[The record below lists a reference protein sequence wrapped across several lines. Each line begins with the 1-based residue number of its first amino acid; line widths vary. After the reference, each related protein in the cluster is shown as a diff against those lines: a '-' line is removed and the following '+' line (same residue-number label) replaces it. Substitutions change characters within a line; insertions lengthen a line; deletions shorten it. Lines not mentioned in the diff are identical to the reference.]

1 MPRPAAGV
9 RTAPKFPGFTARLVA
24 AAARG
29 ADARR
34 AAATRLLAVAVIA
47 GCASVAHAA
56 NEDSLGRALY
66 ENRCTDCHEHSVHS
80 RSPRLAGN
88 FDQIRAYVYRWD
100 RYLGRIWQRAEIDAV
115 ARYLNERYYHFLCPQ
130 DVCGVATR

>member
-9 RTAPKFPGFTARLVA
+9 RTAPKFLSFVARLVA
-24 AAARG
+24 AAARF
-29 ADARR
+29 ADVPR
-34 AAATRLLAVAVIA
+34 AAAARLLAVTMIA
-47 GCASVAHAA
+47 GCATVAHAA
-56 NEDSLGRALY
+56 SEESLGRALY

-80 RSPRLAGN
+80 RSPRLAGS

-100 RYLGRIWQRAEIDAV
+100 RYLGGIWQRAEIDAV
-115 ARYLNERYYHFLCPQ
+115 AKYLNERYYHFLCPQ